1 MMKSVLLLLSLL
13 VAISYGFAPAIVK
26 TTSTTTALNMGLFD
40 GPKKKPAPAA
50 GKGKKAG
57 GEKDLNVFGGRGKKI
72 TVREDED
79 AAMWIDEEDAKKKK
93 NIFGF

>member
-1 MMKSVLLLLSLL
+1 MMKSILLLLSLL
-13 VAISYGFAPAIVK
+13 VAISYGFAPAIV
-26 TTSTTTALNMGLFD
+26 TSSPTTTALSMGLFD
-40 GPKKKPAPAA
+40 APKKKPAAPAG
-50 GKGKKAG
+50 GKGKKS